1 MPFWQTLFG
10 TPPSLVELI
19 AAVVIAIVLAFRARP
34 KQGTPVLSVYV
45 AVITIFLEQARIL
58 PINPQMPLNFIESVM
73 SVTLGHVFLLVLWA
87 AFIIFPIRRYVLN
100 QKGKRVFTRR

>member
-1 MPFWQTLFG
+1 MPFWPTLFG

-45 AVITIFLEQARIL
+45 AVITIFLEVSQ
-58 PINPQMPLNFIESVM
+58 S
-73 SVTLGHVFLLVLWA
+73 
-87 AFIIFPIRRYVLN
+87 
-100 QKGKRVFTRR
+100 